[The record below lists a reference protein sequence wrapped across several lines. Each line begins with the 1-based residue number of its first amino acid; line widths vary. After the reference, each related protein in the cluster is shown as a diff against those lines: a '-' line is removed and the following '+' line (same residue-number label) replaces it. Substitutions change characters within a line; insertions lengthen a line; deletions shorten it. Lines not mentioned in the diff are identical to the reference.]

1 MSTLSSTV
9 RRTLP
14 VLLSA
19 GLAFSTPMTALAQSS
34 QSDKTKAST
43 DRRIDDIVRQ
53 AAERFASGGDI
64 PVATA
69 QAGGTYSLS
78 LDDAVKLALEH
89 NLDIQVER
97 LNPQTYDYAL
107 AALNSTFQPTVT
119 SAFTSNSQVTLPNSQ
134 LTTNAASISTGNVF
148 WNTGVAQSLKWGGSS
163 YAVGFNNRRTDSS
176 NQFTTRNPSYN
187 TFINLA
193 FLQPILRGF
202 KTDGV
207 RSQMQITRINQ
218 DISEVQLKATI
229 TNTLSDVRN
238 AYWDYLF
245 SLQAV
250 EVAQQSLALADKLVD
265 DNKTRVEIGT
275 MAPIDVVQAEAE
287 AATRRQTLAQVEATS
302 RTAELALKRLVVSG
316 TEDPIFRASL
326 VPTDRPDFRP
336 ERVDIEGAVRR
347 ALENRTDLDQARK
360 QLQANDVAV
369 NGLSNAVLPA
379 LDLGLNY
386 GLSGLGG
393 PQFVR
398 SGLGGAISQTVP
410 GGYNQALG
418 NISNF
423 DAPNWSVALNLSYPI
438 GTSAADAG
446 LARARLQVQQ
456 TQAQIRQLE
465 LNVATEV
472 TNTALA
478 VESNLKRVEA
488 ASAARELAQRRLEAE
503 QSKFEVG
510 MSTNYF
516 VVQAQRDLRDAQNI
530 ELRTLLD
537 YRKSLVDFERV
548 QETSL
553 ARAGITIIGGTSTT
567 NQAARVNA
575 GGGGG
580 GGGNFGGGQ

>member
-1 MSTLSSTV
+1 
-9 RRTLP
+9 
-14 VLLSA
+14 
-19 GLAFSTPMTALAQSS
+19 
-34 QSDKTKAST
+34 
-43 DRRIDDIVRQ
+43 
-53 AAERFASGGDI
+53 
-64 PVATA
+64 
-69 QAGGTYSLS
+69 
-78 LDDAVKLALEH
+78 
-89 NLDIQVER
+89 
-97 LNPQTYDYAL
+97 
-107 AALNSTFQPTVT
+107 
-119 SAFTSNSQVTLPNSQ
+119 
-134 LTTNAASISTGNVF
+134 
-148 WNTGVAQSLKWGGSS
+148 
-163 YAVGFNNRRTDSS
+163 
-176 NQFTTRNPSYN
+176 
-187 TFINLA
+187 
-193 FLQPILRGF
+193 
-202 KTDGV
+202 
-207 RSQMQITRINQ
+207 
-218 DISEVQLKATI
+218 
-229 TNTLSDVRN
+229 
-238 AYWDYLF
+238 
-245 SLQAV
+245 
-250 EVAQQSLALADKLVD
+250 
-265 DNKTRVEIGT
+265 
-275 MAPIDVVQAEAE
+275 
-287 AATRRQTLAQVEATS
+287 
-302 RTAELALKRLVVSG
+302 
-316 TEDPIFRASL
+316 

>member
-1 MSTLSSTV
+1 LA
-9 RRTLP
+9 
-14 VLLSA
+14 A
-19 GLAFSTPMTALAQSS
+19 GTPAAAWAQSS
-34 QSDKTKAST
+34 QDRSTKADT
-43 DRRIDDIVRQ
+43 ERRIDEIVRQ
-53 AAERFASGGDI
+53 AAERFASGGDA
-64 PVATA
+64 PVVRA
-69 QAGGTYSLS
+69 QAGAPYNLS

-97 LNPQTYDYAL
+97 LNPQTFDFSI
-107 AALNSTFQPTVT
+107 AALDASFRPNFTSTFTN
-119 SAFTSNSQVTLPNSQ
+119 SNQVTLPNSQ
-134 LTTNAASISTGNVF
+134 LTTNAASIETGNVL
-148 WNTGVAQSLKWGGSS
+148 WNTGIAQSLKWGGSS
-163 YAVGFNNRRTDSS
+163 YAIGFNNRRTDSS

-187 TFINLA
+187 SAISFA
-193 FLQPILRGF
+193 FVQPILRGF

-207 RSQMQITRINQ
+207 RSQLKVTQINQ
-218 DISEVQLKATI
+218 EVSEVQLKATI
-229 TNTLSDVRN
+229 TNTLSNVRN

-250 EVAQQSLALADKLVD
+250 EVANQSLSLADKLVD

-302 RTAELALKRLVVSG
+302 RTAELALKRLIVSG
-316 TEDPIFRASL
+316 TEDPIWRASL

-336 ERVDIEGAVRR
+336 ELVDIEGAVRK
-347 ALENRTDLDQARK
+347 AIENRTDLEQARK
-360 QLQANDVAV
+360 QLESNDVTVQALA
-369 NGLSNAVLPA
+369 NSVLPA
-379 LDLGLNY
+379 LDLSLNY
-386 GLSGLGG
+386 GLAGLGG
-393 PQFVR
+393 TQFVR
-398 SGLGGAISQTVP
+398 SGLGGAIAQTVP
-410 GGYNQALG
+410 GGYSQALN
-418 NISNF
+418 NIRNL
-423 DAPNWSVALNLSYPI
+423 DAPNWGVALNLSYPI

-446 LARARLQVQQ
+446 LARARLQIQQ

-472 TNTALA
+472 TNTALQ
-478 VESNLKRVEA
+478 VQSNLKRVEA

-516 VVQAQRDLRDAQNI
+516 VVQAQRDLRDAQNV

-553 ARAGITIIGGTSTT
+553 SRAGITVISGSGTT
-567 NQAARVNA
+567 NTSARVTGNA

-580 GGGNFGGGQ
+580 GFGQ

>member
-1 MSTLSSTV
+1 
-9 RRTLP
+9 
-14 VLLSA
+14 
-19 GLAFSTPMTALAQSS
+19 MTALAQSS